1 MAGRIAVLRAEG
13 GAEGIDLGKAQ
24 GKNLGLQLTANC
36 QVCGPAK
43 KVLRPVDVTVR
54 AAREV
59 AQVQGCYIKHL
70 ACPFAIRGGDNRR
83 LNVDEVSLLKEA
95 VNCVGEG
102 VAHAEGRA
110 EGVATDPQVG
120 DVTQELEGM
129 SLLLQRVGRGICRA
143 VDGDPCGFQLHRL
156 ARRGRFNQDSG
167 RGNGTAGCN
176 ILERLIRHH
185 PTFHHQL
192 QAPEPGAIV

>member
-1 MAGRIAVLRAEG
+1 MARRIAVLRAEG
-13 GAEGIDLGKAQ
+13 GAERIDLGKAQ
-24 GKNLGLQLTANC
+24 GKNLGLQLTANL
-36 QVCGPAK
+36 QVWGPAEE
-43 KVLRPVDVTVR
+43 VLRQVDVTVR

-70 ACPFAIRGGDNRR
+70 AGTFAIRGGDNRR
-83 LNVDEVSLLKEA
+83 LNVDEVSLLKKA
-95 VNCVGEG
+95 VNCAGEG
-102 VAHAEGRA
+102 VAHAESRA

-156 ARRGRFNQDSG
+156 GPRGGFKQDLG
-167 RGNGTAGCN
+167 RGK
-176 ILERLIRHH
+176 
-185 PTFHHQL
+185 
-192 QAPEPGAIV
+192 